1 MVWLER
7 LSQCQV
13 LRNNS
18 VFQLRYHLVL
28 VTKYR
33 RPVLNEEMRDRLREI
48 FSNLLDTWRCE
59 LIEFGGEED
68 HIHLLIEAHPAMDL
82 SRMIN
87 NLKTVSSRRIR
98 KQFPEQV
105 AKYYWKPVFWHSAYF
120 IGSVGGATLD
130 TVRKY
135 VESQGEKL

>member
-1 MVWLER
+1 MTNT
-7 LSQCQV
+7 
-13 LRNNS
+13 RNNS